1 MKPALSLRV
10 GQQVTM
16 TPQLQQAIRLMQLSS
31 VELAQEVREAIET
44 NPMLDYPDD
53 TDSDQVEDGEHQA
66 ADDHE
71 EREAADGEWEDD
83 SSEPDWAQGASEE
96 VSFASADIPGELPVD
111 TSWDEIYQPPPMAAQ
126 LAGTV
131 SGERDR
137 EFAGGGESLTDYL
150 LWQLNLAPVSTR
162 DRVICTALVHAINED
177 GMLTA
182 DVGDVASDLAVEVDE
197 VEAMLKLVQQF
208 EPAGVGARD
217 LRECLLLQ
225 LSELP
230 ADTPHREAARG
241 LVEDCFDA
249 LAARD
254 RGALARRSKL
264 PDDVLRSALEL
275 VRSLHPRPG
284 AAVGDFE
291 GEYVEPDVFVRG
303 DGNRWIVEL
312 NPDALPRVRINGDYA
327 CLVRR
332 GDNSPDNT
340 FLRDNLREARWFLK
354 SLRNRG
360 DTLLAVASKIVEF
373 QRAFLEHGEEAMR
386 PLGLA
391 EIANAVGMHESTIS
405 RVTTRKYLHTPR
417 GVFELKYFFSSH
429 VGTLTGGE
437 VSSTAIRALI
447 RRLVADEDPRKPL
460 SDSRIATLLAERNIS
475 VARRTVA
482 KYRESMSMPPSSQR
496 KRLL

>member
-31 VELAQEVREAIET
+31 AELAQEVREAIET

-53 TDSDQVEDGEHQA
+53 TDSGQVEDAEQGEE
-66 ADDHE
+66 ADDYQE
-71 EREAADGEWEDD
+71 PEVADGAWEDD
-83 SSEPDWAQGASEE
+83 GPEPDWAGGGAEE
-96 VSFASADIPGELPVD
+96 VSFANPDIPGELPVD
-111 TSWDEIYQPPPMAAQ
+111 TSWDEIYQAPP

-131 SGERDR
+131 SAERDR
-137 EFAGGGESLTDYL
+137 DFSGGGESLTDYL
-150 LWQLNLAPVSTR
+150 LWQLNLAPVSAR
-162 DRVICTALVHAINED
+162 DRVICTALVHAIDAD

-182 DVGDVASDLAVEVDE
+182 DVDDIAADLAVEVDE

-225 LSELP
+225 LAELP
-230 ADTPHREAARG
+230 ADTPHREVARG

-254 RGALARRSKL
+254 YGALARRSKL
-264 PDDVLRSALEL
+264 PDATLRAALEL

-284 AAVGDFE
+284 SAVGDFE
-291 GEYVEPDVFVRG
+291 GEYVEPDVFVRK
-303 DGNRWIVEL
+303 DGHRWIVEL

-332 GDNSPDNT
+332 GDNSRDNT
-340 FLRDNLREARWFLK
+340 FLRDHLREARWFLK

-360 DTLLAVASKIVEF
+360 DTLLAAASKIVEF
-373 QRAFLEHGEEAMR
+373 QRAFLEHGEEAMV

-417 GVFELKYFFSSH
+417 GIFELKYFFSSH

-447 RRLVADEDPRKPL
+447 RRLVADEDPGKPL
-460 SDSRIATLLAERNIS
+460 SDSRIAALLSERNIA
-475 VARRTVA
+475 VARRTIA

>member
-44 NPMLDYPDD
+44 NPMLDYPEE
-53 TDSDQVEDGEHQA
+53 TESDAAEDGEHA
-66 ADDHE
+66 GEADDY
-71 EREAADGEWEDD
+71 EARDAAEHAWEEDD
-83 SSEPDWAQGASEE
+83 PSDPDWAQGPPEEE
-96 VSFASADIPGELPVD
+96 VSFASPEIPGELPVD
-111 TSWDEIYQPPPMAAQ
+111 TSWDDIYQAPPT
-126 LAGTV
+126 AGTV
-131 SGERDR
+131 SAERER

-150 LWQLNLAPVSTR
+150 LWQLNLAPVSAR
-162 DRVICTALVHAINED
+162 DRVICTALVHAIDPD
-177 GMLTA
+177 GMLAA
-182 DVGDVASDLAVEVDE
+182 DVGDIASDLAVGVDE

-225 LSELP
+225 LAELP
-230 ADTPHREAARG
+230 PDTPHREVAQA
-241 LVEDCFDA
+241 LVGDCFDA

-254 RGALARRSKL
+254 YGALARRSKL
-264 PDDVLRSALEL
+264 PDASLRAALEL

-284 AAVGDFE
+284 SAVGDFE
-291 GEYVEPDVFVRG
+291 GEYVEPDVFVRR

-332 GDNSPDNT
+332 GDNSPDNA

-373 QRAFLEHGEEAMR
+373 QRAFLERGEEAMV

-391 EIANAVGMHESTIS
+391 EIAHAVGMHESTIS

-460 SDSRIATLLAERNIS
+460 SDSRIATLLSERNIS
-475 VARRTVA
+475 VARRTIA